1 MRNPETAQRLDEA
14 MKDINI
20 NAKELSDRSGVPQS
34 SISQYLSGIF
44 APRNQTAKKLAD
56 ALGVNP
62 MWLMNFENE
71 PKHRPEEHF
80 DYYVKGEGDMIDLIE
95 ASQPKGQKLQH
106 LFEYLKLLNP
116 DGVQKLNERA
126 EELIEIPKYRKDGD

>member
-1 MRNPETAQRLDEA
+1 MRNPEISKRLDEA
-14 MKDINI
+14 MKETNI
-20 NAKELSDRSGVPQS
+20 SAKELSDRSGVPQS

-71 PKHRPEEHF
+71 PKHRYEEQSF
-80 DYYVKGEGDMIDLIE
+80 Y
-95 ASQPKGQKLQH
+95 H
-106 LFEYLKLLNP
+106 LFEHLK
-116 DGVQKLNERA
+116 KLNAAGIDKLIERA
-126 EELIEIPKYRKDGD
+126 DELAELSKYRKESDK